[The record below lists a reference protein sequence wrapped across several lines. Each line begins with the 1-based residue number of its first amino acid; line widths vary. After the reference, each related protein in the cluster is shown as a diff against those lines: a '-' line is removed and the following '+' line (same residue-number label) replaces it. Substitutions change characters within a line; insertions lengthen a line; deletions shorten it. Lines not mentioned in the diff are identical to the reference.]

1 MVADSR
7 PAPPPKRSF
16 VARFFIFLFKFILL
30 IAVLVAGGALGAL
43 GATWINLSN
52 ATDTAQDRRLDGLQ
66 LETAKQ
72 GVLASQIAEVSGQ
85 TSSMTAEVDSLTS
98 ETTALAADIE
108 ALSATVAA
116 QTALVDAQEAQIAT
130 LTEAQTGILDDL
142 TGAMDDVENLVETTA
157 GLRRNLTT
165 SAQSSSGLSDS
176 VTALEEQIS
185 SLSTSLAEIEAT
197 VSVTGTTAVADGES
211 SETEAGAPVAVAD
224 VAPSSGAELTLV
236 RLLGQIARAK
246 IHLLE
251 NDADSAAGALESALE
266 LASGLPESDQ
276 AELQADLVANLEAAQ
291 ANLESKP
298 AASAIALD
306 AAWDSLDALLV
317 GPSN

>member
-7 PAPPPKRSF
+7 PEPPPKRSF
-16 VARFFIFLFKFILL
+16 IARFFIFLFKFILL

-72 GVLASQIAEVSGQ
+72 GILAAQIADVSGQ
-85 TSSMTAEVDSLTS
+85 ANTMTAEVDSLTS
-98 ETTALAADIE
+98 ETAALAADLA
-108 ALSATVAA
+108 ALSDTVSA

-130 LTEAQTGILDDL
+130 LTEAQTGILNDL
-142 TGAMDDVENLVETTA
+142 TAAMDDVENLAETTA

-165 SAQSSSGLSDS
+165 SSQSATGISDS
-176 VTALEEQIS
+176 VIALEEQVA
-185 SLSTSLAEIEAT
+185 SLSENLAEIEAT
-197 VSVTGTTAVADGES
+197 VSLTNTAVVSGSQPA
-211 SETEAGAPVAVAD
+211 ETVT
-224 VAPSSGAELTLV
+224 VAPIAAVVTTESGTELTLV
-236 RLLGQIARAK
+236 RLLGYIARAK

-251 NDADSAAGALESALE
+251 SDSGSAASALDSAIE
-266 LASGLPESDQ
+266 LTNTLSDESDQ
-276 AELQADLVANLEAAQ
+276 TEQLAALVENLEAAQ